1 MEDAL
6 RSYNRRQD
14 AVRRKHERMAKGYV
28 TKLDKKT
35 GVYVQEPDRAAK
47 ATGSSLRTLVWAALA
62 FFGFKVLVLGFLGQA
77 EYLANVETLAQ
88 GTMYERVGA
97 WFMQVDPITAKLA
110 EIVSLV
116 VS

>member
-14 AVRRKHERMAKGYV
+14 AIRRKHERMAKGYV
-28 TKLDKKT
+28 TKLDNKT
-35 GVYVQEPDRAAK
+35 GIYVQVPDSKAA
-47 ATGSSLRTLVWAALA
+47 GVSLRLFVWAALV

-77 EYLANVETLAQ
+77 DYLANVETLAQ
-88 GTMYERVGA
+88 GTLYERVGA
-97 WFMQVDPITAKLA
+97 WFMQVDPVTAKLA
-110 EIVSLV
+110 ELVSLL